1 MGLDN
6 RETYRKFLDEQN
18 RQFIRPA
25 IQPSRNKKEAW
36 DSMGGLAWVLLA
48 FVVIG
53 FWLNAGVD
61 LTQYAEK
68 TQTLTKI
75 DTPATTLNK
84 PATATQ
90 RPPAQIAPHRRAE
103 PAMNYATQP
112 VIITH
117 SNNNMAMQL
126 NAEDNHRRVIEIQE
140 RESKCKYWRANALNY
155 EMETADFNIRQF
167 CH

>member
-25 IQPSRNKKEAW
+25 IQPSRNKKETL
-36 DSMGGLAWVLLA
+36 DSMGGLAWISLV
-48 FVVIG
+48 FVIIG
-53 FWLNAGVD
+53 FWLNGGVD

-68 TQTLTKI
+68 IQSFTQTG
-75 DTPATTLNK
+75 TLAIIPSK
-84 PATATQ
+84 PEPLAQ
-90 RPPAQIAPHRRAE
+90 RSPAQTASPRQVEPVRNYTIQPQIIA
-103 PAMNYATQP
+103 
-112 VIITH
+112 H
-117 SNNNMAMQL
+117 SNSVAMRL
-126 NAEDNHRRVIEIQE
+126 NAEDNHRRVMEIQE
-140 RESKCKYWRANALNY
+140 RERKCKYWRTNALNY